1 MNHNFDQIID
11 RRNSYSKK
19 WQKYQGSDV
28 IAMTVADME
37 FSAPPPILNALSK
50 EIDHGILGY
59 TLYQTELKQTV
70 VSYLKNEYSWNV
82 QEEEIVWL
90 PSIVAGMNICSRI
103 LTSSN
108 QPLITATP
116 IYPPFFQVSINSNR
130 QLIKTQLVLNE
141 HWEWDFTDL
150 EKQLAQNKMKGGLL
164 LLCNPHNPTGR
175 VWSRD
180 ELEKLLDIAIK
191 YNLNVCSDEI
201 HCDLILDKTLKHMP
215 FASLSSEAA
224 ARSVVLMSPAKTF
237 NIPGLSCAFAVIQ
250 NPTIRKN
257 FEDFMRGL
265 YPQINIMGLIACK
278 VALTECQEWKTE
290 LMEYLRSNHNFTLE
304 KINKIPSLIA
314 KESEATYLLW
324 VNSKEFCDKT
334 GINNPF
340 SLFEKH
346 GVALGNGADFGMNN
360 YFRLNFACP
369 RKQLTEA
376 ITRISNT
383 IQIYQT

>member
-1 MNHNFDQIID
+1 MNYNFDQIID

-19 WQKYQGSDV
+19 WQKYRNSDV
-28 IAMTVADME
+28 IAMSIADME
-37 FSAPPPILNALSK
+37 FAAPPPILNALAK

-70 VSYLKNEYSWNV
+70 VNYLKNEYSWRV
-82 QEEEIVWL
+82 QEEEIIWL

-103 LTSSN
+103 LTNNN

-116 IYPPFFQVSINSNR
+116 IYPPFFQSAINSNR

-141 HWEWDFTDL
+141 HWEWDFANLD
-150 EKQLAQNKMKGGLL
+150 KQLAQNKPDGGLL

-175 VWSRD
+175 VWLQD
-180 ELEKLLDIAIK
+180 ELEKLLEIACK
-191 YNLNVCSDEI
+191 YNLKVCSDEI
-201 HCDLILDKTLKHMP
+201 HCDLILDKNLKHTP
-215 FASLSSEAA
+215 FASLNLEAA

-250 NPTIRKN
+250 NPVVRESFEN
-257 FEDFMRGL
+257 FIRGL

-278 VALTECQEWKTE
+278 TALTQCQEWKTQ
-290 LMEYLRSNHNFTLE
+290 LIEYLRNNHNFALE
-304 KINKIPSLIA
+304 KINMISGLMA
-314 KESEATYLLW
+314 KKSEATYLLW
-324 VNSKEFCDKT
+324 VNSKEFCDKR
-334 GINNPF
+334 GISNPF

-346 GVALGNGADFGMNN
+346 GVAFGNGADFGMSS

-369 RKQLTEA
+369 KEQLTRALNRIHNA
-376 ITRISNT
+376 I
-383 IQIYQT
+383 QTY

>member
-1 MNHNFDQIID
+1 MNYNFDQVID

-19 WQKYQGSDV
+19 WQKYRNSDV
-28 IAMTVADME
+28 IAMSVADME
-37 FSAPPPILNALSK
+37 FSAPPPILNALTK

-70 VSYLKNEYSWNV
+70 VSYLKSEYAWNV
-82 QEEEIVWL
+82 KEEEIIWL

-103 LTSSN
+103 LTNSN

-116 IYPPFFQVSINSNR
+116 IYPPFFQAATNSNR
-130 QLIKTQLVLNE
+130 QLIKAQLILNE
-141 HWEWDFTDL
+141 HWEWDFADL
-150 EKQLAQNKMKGGLL
+150 DKQLAQNKTDGGLL

-180 ELEKLLDIAIK
+180 ELEKLLEIAIK

-215 FASLSSEAA
+215 FASLSPEAA

-250 NPTIRKN
+250 NSIIREN
-257 FEDFMRGL
+257 FETYMRGL

-278 VALTECQEWKTE
+278 TALTECQEWKNQ
-290 LMEYLRSNHNFTLE
+290 LIEYLQNNHNLTLE
-304 KINKIPSLIA
+304 KINKMPGLVA
-314 KESEATYLLW
+314 KKSEATYLLW
-324 VNSKEFCDKT
+324 INCKEFCDKT
-334 GINNPF
+334 EISNPF
-340 SLFEKH
+340 SFFEKH
-346 GVALGNGADFGMNN
+346 GIALGNGADFGMSN

-369 RKQLTEA
+369 KEQLTEA
-376 ITRISNT
+376 LHRIEDALKKA
-383 IQIYQT
+383 

>member
-1 MNHNFDQIID
+1 MNYNFDQVID

-19 WQKYQGSDV
+19 WQKYRNSDV
-28 IAMTVADME
+28 IAMSVADME
-37 FSAPPPILNALSK
+37 FSAPPPILNALTK

-70 VSYLKNEYSWNV
+70 VSYLKSEYAWNV
-82 QEEEIVWL
+82 KEEEIIWL
-90 PSIVAGMNICSRI
+90 PSIVAGMKICSRI
-103 LTSSN
+103 LTNSN

-116 IYPPFFQVSINSNR
+116 IYPPFFQAATNSNR
-130 QLIKTQLVLNE
+130 QLIKVQLILNE
-141 HWEWDFTDL
+141 HWEWDFADL
-150 EKQLAQNKMKGGLL
+150 DKQLAQNKTDGGLL

-180 ELEKLLDIAIK
+180 ELEKLLEIAIK

-215 FASLSSEAA
+215 FASLSPEAA

-250 NPTIRKN
+250 NSIIREN
-257 FEDFMRGL
+257 FETYMRGL

-278 VALTECQEWKTE
+278 AALTECQEWKTQ
-290 LMEYLRSNHNFTLE
+290 LIQYLQNNHNYALE
-304 KINKIPSLIA
+304 KINKMQGLKA
-314 KESEATYLLW
+314 NKSEATYLLW
-324 VNSKEFCDKT
+324 INSKEFCT
-334 GINNPF
+334 RIGITNPF
-340 SLFEKH
+340 SLFEKY
-346 GVALGNGADFGMNN
+346 GVALGNGADFGMND

-369 RKQLTEA
+369 REQLTEA

-383 IQIYQT
+383 IQTL